1 MNAVTEA
8 MDGVCIRVDDGGV
21 IQMNKKRREKLSL
34 AISAIE
40 HAEQI
45 IDFVKDDEELALDNI
60 PENLRDLDKAS
71 AMEDAVEH
79 LGEALDHVRQAQE
92 EIEQAING

>member
-1 MNAVTEA
+1 MS
-8 MDGVCIRVDDGGV
+8 
-21 IQMNKKRREKLSL
+21 KKRREKLSL

-40 HAEQI
+40 RAEQI
-45 IDFVKDDEELALDNI
+45 IDFVKDDEELALDNT
-60 PENLRDLDKAS
+60 PENLLDSDKDS

-79 LGEALDHVRQAQE
+79 LGEALDHIRQAQE

>member
-1 MNAVTEA
+1 
-8 MDGVCIRVDDGGV
+8 
-21 IQMNKKRREKLSL
+21 MNKKRREKLSL

-40 HAEQI
+40 RAEQI

-60 PENLRDLDKAS
+60 PENLHDSDKAS

-79 LGEALDHVRQAQE
+79 LGEALDHIRQAQE

>member
-1 MNAVTEA
+1 
-8 MDGVCIRVDDGGV
+8 
-21 IQMNKKRREKLSL
+21 MNKKRREKL

-40 HAEQI
+40 RAEQI

-60 PENLRDLDKAS
+60 PENLHDSDKAS

-79 LGEALDHVRQAQE
+79 LGEALDHIRQAQE